1 MDSPRRLHPWC
12 APQAVAARGPR
23 RPRRDSRLGIPAR
36 SASRRAAA
44 DTLYSAHMSFASH
57 VEGTIRSARHDAK
70 RLLTVCEKCGQMLA
84 VRYDLARVKASV
96 TKDMLRQRAAG
107 MYRLRE
113 LTPLDDAEE
122 PVTLG
127 EGGTPLLALPRLAA
141 HLGMKKLWAKDEGQN
156 PTGSFKARGLGM
168 AITRSRTLGARGFV
182 IPSAGNAGGAAAV
195 YAARCGLPCVVI
207 VPRGTPPAAVAEAQ
221 IAGAHV
227 FTIEGSIATAG
238 RVVAKAAPALGW
250 FDLSTLKEPYRLE
263 GKKTIGLELAEQ
275 LDWRMPDVLLYPT
288 GGGTGLVGIPKG
300 YEELRAMGWL
310 SGPLP
315 RFFAVQ
321 AEGCAPVVKA
331 LAEGAENTAAWENP
345 TTHAAGLRVPSP
357 FAGRQMLRLLR
368 DTRGGAL
375 AVSEK
380 AIQEAQR
387 LIARTEGTW
396 TAPESAALVA
406 ALLLMKAAGEVGRDL
421 EIMLIFTGAGLK
433 YAPPPLDVPTDLAGT
448 EEQVLLQVRRSVTG
462 A

>member
-1 MDSPRRLHPWC
+1 
-12 APQAVAARGPR
+12 
-23 RPRRDSRLGIPAR
+23 
-36 SASRRAAA
+36 
-44 DTLYSAHMSFASH
+44 MSFVSH
-57 VEGTIRSARHDAK
+57 VECTICGARHDAK
-70 RLLTVCEKCGQMLA
+70 RLLTVCETCGQMLA
-84 VRYDLARVKASV
+84 VRYDLARVTARV
-96 TKDMLRQRAAG
+96 TKDALRLRAPG
-107 MYRLRE
+107 MYRFRE
-113 LTPLDDAEE
+113 LTPLDDAEQ

-127 EGGTPLLALPRLAA
+127 EGGTPLLELPRLAA
-141 HLGMKKLWAKDEGQN
+141 HLGIGKLWAKDEGQN

-168 AITRSRTLGARGFV
+168 AITRARTLGARGFV

-207 VPRGTPPAAVAEAQ
+207 VPRGTPSAAVAEAQ

-238 RVVAKAAPALGW
+238 KVAAKVAPQLGW
-250 FDLSTLKEPYRLE
+250 FDLSTLREPYRLE

-275 LDWRMPDVLLYPT
+275 LGWRMPDVLLYPT

-310 SGPLP
+310 SGARP

-331 LAEGAENTAAWENP
+331 FADGAETTTAWENP

-368 DTRGGAL
+368 DTRGGAV
-375 AVSEK
+375 AIGEA
-380 AIQEAQR
+380 AIQEGQR
-387 LIARTEGTW
+387 LVARTEGIW

-406 ALLLMKAAGEVGRDL
+406 ALAELKDRGEASRDAEILLIL
-421 EIMLIFTGAGLK
+421 TGAGLK
-433 YAPPPLDVPTDLAGT
+433 YEPPPLAAPTDLAGT
-448 EEQVLLQVRRSVTG
+448 EEEVLARVRRVAG